1 MPGNKGSLA
10 QWTTALVLLLHVV
23 MGSILAHV
31 LFLSSDSKV
40 PGIRLV
46 FGCPVCLL
54 TYKFSRIPG
63 IPVVKIDP
71 ELIVLVTIT
80 ATKKKTGFRKFRSD
94 SGLQPGICPESTR
107 NRWGSVKTSSVKLKE
122 PPYLS

>member
-10 QWTTALVLLLHVV
+10 QWTTALVSLLHVV

-31 LFLSSDSKV
+31 LFSSSNSKV

-46 FGCPVCLL
+46 FSCPVCLL
-54 TYKFSRIPG
+54 TYKFGQIPG

-71 ELIVLVTIT
+71 ELIFIVTIT
-80 ATKKKTGFRKFRSD
+80 RAVHRTVYGVWPYNYGTSTAT
-94 SGLQPGICPESTR
+94 
-107 NRWGSVKTSSVKLKE
+107 GS
-122 PPYLS
+122 P